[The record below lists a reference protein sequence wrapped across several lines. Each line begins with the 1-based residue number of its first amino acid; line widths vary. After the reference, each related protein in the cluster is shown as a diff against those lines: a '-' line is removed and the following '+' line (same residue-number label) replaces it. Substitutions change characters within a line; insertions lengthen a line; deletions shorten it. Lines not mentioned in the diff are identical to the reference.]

1 MTLIIAEAGVNHNGD
16 IKIAFKLIE
25 EAANAGADI
34 IKFQTFEANRLVTD
48 SAKKAKYQLANTSK
62 KESHYEMIKKLELK
76 KDDHFK
82 LIQHCKKNNIEF
94 FTSAFDKESLAFIS
108 SLELPRYKVPSGE
121 ITNLPYLKQM
131 GSYNKPIILSTGM
144 SDMQDIKNAIDALEH
159 SGTSR
164 SKITVLHCSTE
175 YPAPINE
182 VNLMA
187 MLSIKKEF
195 NVDVGYSDHTAGI
208 EVSIAAVALGAKVIE
223 KHITLD
229 KNLSGPDHLASTEPE
244 EFKKMVTSIRN
255 IEKALG
261 DGVKKPTKLE
271 KDNMLIARKSIVAS
285 KNIKKGDIFSY
296 NNLTVKRPGNGIS
309 PMYLDSL
316 VGKLA
321 SKSFKENEIITAEY

>member
-82 LIQHCKKNNIEF
+82 LIEHCKKNNIEF
-94 FTSAFDKESLAFIS
+94 FTSAFDTESLAFIS
-108 SLELPRYKVPSGE
+108 SLELSRYKVPSGE

-144 SDMQDIKNAIDALEH
+144 SDIQDIKNAIDALEH

>member
-34 IKFQTFEANRLVTD
+34 IKFQTFEANRLVID

-94 FTSAFDKESLAFIS
+94 FTSAFDTESLAFIS
-108 SLELPRYKVPSGE
+108 SLELSRYKVPSGE